1 MADQATVVTTLRS
14 DDVLFGRGSGP
25 NDHEGNIKFR
35 ELVGARKEEY
45 MATNH
50 RQTKA
55 KIARSIVD
63 QVLQR
68 NGRFLKKLDASEG
81 AKHGVPEGVDGYIV
95 VDDDTVMEKA
105 KQALRQ
111 NRERQQKDD
120 SSKASGTKSLSPHR
134 QRLPQQ
140 MNMPSNLPNNIPS
153 NMQNMMYGAS
163 GVGVEGAAFNHVN
176 VNDLQ
181 PHPLPAFNNAGP
193 TQVNPNMNVGGY
205 GEPFIAHQPMANGSN
220 NNNQSLYDQ
229 EAETYQTYVTELSDP
244 DHPQMKPPT
253 PNSNRRSSFQRS
265 ADLGIGF
272 SGGSRRGNM
281 VGGRRDNSMRG
292 MNAMGK
298 QDSMQF
304 GEVWRRE
311 SLVSGQAQ
319 SMQMSELMDSFTKM
333 STTGSGGEM
342 SASTDTIGTIE
353 PIAGAGTSNM
363 SILSNMSAFSMTSNM
378 SLGIFKSESSDDGGR
393 GTNRSRS
400 GSSDNGILDESSP
413 SSGKPPSRNPATAK
427 QEKRVSSLSN
437 SELWSSKNVQGL
449 MQGPLGESGMA
460 SSRAAM
466 MESTGT
472 FGSMFGSMAML
483 PEEDLGTADAA
494 EIFGAG
500 RKEDD
505 DGDDSKQI
513 LPPRKP

>member
-1 MADQATVVTTLRS
+1 
-14 DDVLFGRGSGP
+14 
-25 NDHEGNIKFR
+25 
-35 ELVGARKEEY
+35 
-45 MATNH
+45 
-50 RQTKA
+50 
-55 KIARSIVD
+55 
-63 QVLQR
+63 
-68 NGRFLKKLDASEG
+68 
-81 AKHGVPEGVDGYIV
+81 
-95 VDDDTVMEKA
+95 
-105 KQALRQ
+105 
-111 NRERQQKDD
+111 
-120 SSKASGTKSLSPHR
+120 
-134 QRLPQQ
+134 
-140 MNMPSNLPNNIPS
+140 
-153 NMQNMMYGAS
+153 
-163 GVGVEGAAFNHVN
+163 
-176 VNDLQ
+176 
-181 PHPLPAFNNAGP
+181 
-193 TQVNPNMNVGGY
+193 
-205 GEPFIAHQPMANGSN
+205 
-220 NNNQSLYDQ
+220 
-229 EAETYQTYVTELSDP
+229 
-244 DHPQMKPPT
+244 
-253 PNSNRRSSFQRS
+253 
-265 ADLGIGF
+265 
-272 SGGSRRGNM
+272 
-281 VGGRRDNSMRG
+281 
-292 MNAMGK
+292 
-298 QDSMQF
+298 
-304 GEVWRRE
+304 
-311 SLVSGQAQ
+311 
-319 SMQMSELMDSFTKM
+319 
-333 STTGSGGEM
+333 M

-363 SILSNMSAFSMTSNM
+363 SILSNMSAISMTSNM

-393 GTNRSRS
+393 GAGPNRSRS